1 MSGGKLWPPRCGKSA
16 LPIWSRGCTLLRR
29 KAAPER
35 RRWQR
40 LPLAI
45 PVFVRGKE
53 GNDREWLEFATAL
66 NVSAG
71 GALVAVR
78 RSLPLS
84 SQVLLEIPSAPPV
97 ANADLPR
104 FSRNLQG
111 RVMWRN
117 NAQGY
122 QLAGVKFSRALLH
135 ASLAPQLSRRK
146 VTSPK

>member
-1 MSGGKLWPPRCGKSA
+1 
-16 LPIWSRGCTLLRR
+16 LLRR
-29 KAAPER
+29 RAAPER
-35 RRWQR
+35 RKWQR

-45 PVFVRGKE
+45 PIFVRGKD
-53 GNDREWLEFATAL
+53 GNDKEWLEFATAL

-97 ANADLPR
+97 ANAELPR

-111 RVMWRN
+111 RVMWRT

-135 ASLAPQLSRRK
+135 STTRTLLSRRK